1 MPQFVYPSKVSG
13 IIFAMAQILQSK
25 NLATKFQILLEI
37 AASQSNIQ
45 QKNIAEK
52 LNITPQ
58 AVSEYVKELIS
69 DGWLASQGRSRY
81 KVTKEG
87 VDWILQMAR
96 QLQSYC
102 SFVNKVVSDISVST
116 AIAAD
121 NLSSGQPVSLYMKDG
136 LLFAS
141 RRLSKGEARGIPVL
155 DAMKGEDVGISQ
167 IEGVIKLEMGE
178 VIIYKVPDVRE
189 GGSRNVDFA
198 RLKEELD
205 KGRLVG
211 AIGNE
216 ALVTL
221 KSIGVKPDY
230 RYGVK
235 EAMVEAASCGQSF
248 LVVSTEDAASEIV
261 RRLEEENLKY
271 KIVDLAQNK
280 RFIST

>member
-1 MPQFVYPSKVSG
+1 
-13 IIFAMAQILQSK
+13 MAQILQSK

-37 AASQSNIQ
+37 AASQPNIQ
-45 QKNIAEK
+45 QKNIAGK
-52 LNITPQ
+52 VNITPQ
-58 AVSEYVKELIS
+58 AVSEYVKDLIS

-81 KVTKEG
+81 QVTKEG
-87 VDWILQMAR
+87 VDWILKMAR

-116 AIAAD
+116 AIATD
-121 NLSSGQPVSLYMKDG
+121 DLSSGQSVSLYMKDG

-141 RRLSKGEARGIPVL
+141 NKLARGAAKGIAVFE
-155 DAMKGEDVGISQ
+155 AKKGEDVGISQ
-167 IEGVIKLEMGE
+167 IEGVIELKMGE
-178 VIIYKVPDVRE
+178 VIICKVPNVRE
-189 GGSRNVDFA
+189 GGSRNVNLA

-216 ALVTL
+216 ALITL

-230 RYGVK
+230 RYGVN

-248 LVVSTEDAASEIV
+248 LVVCTEDAVSEV
-261 RRLEEENLKY
+261 FRRLEEENLEY
-271 KIVDLAQNK
+271 KIVDLIRNK
-280 RFIST
+280 QSIET

>member
-1 MPQFVYPSKVSG
+1 
-13 IIFAMAQILQSK
+13 MAQILQSK

-37 AASQSNIQ
+37 AASQPNIQ
-45 QKNIAEK
+45 QKNIAGK

-58 AVSEYVKELIS
+58 AVSEYVKELIG

-81 KVTKEG
+81 EVTNEG

-121 NLSSGQPVSLYMKDG
+121 NLSSGQSVSLYMKDG

-141 RRLSKGEARGIPVL
+141 SKLARGAATGIAVF
-155 DAMKGEDVGISQ
+155 DAKKGGDVGISQ
-167 IEGVIKLEMGE
+167 IEGVIELEMGE
-178 VIIYKVPDVRE
+178 VIICKVPDVRE

-221 KSIGVKPDY
+221 KSTGKKPDY

-261 RRLEEENLKY
+261 RRLEGENLKY
-271 KIVDLAQNK
+271 KVVDLARNK
-280 RFIST
+280 RPVRS

>member
-87 VDWILQMAR
+87 VDWVLQMAR

-121 NLSSGQPVSLYMKDG
+121 NLSSGQLVSLYMKDG

-141 RRLSKGEARGIPVL
+141 RQLSKGEARGVAVL
-155 DAMKGEDVGISQ
+155 DATKGEDVGISQ
-167 IEGVIKLEMGE
+167 IEGVIELEMGE
-178 VIIYKVPDVRE
+178 VIICKVPDVRE

-205 KGRLVG
+205 KSRLVG

-248 LVVSTEDAASEIV
+248 LVVSTDDAASEIV

-280 RFIST
+280 GPVRS

>member
-1 MPQFVYPSKVSG
+1 LPRFVRPLKVSG
-13 IIFAMAQILQSK
+13 IIFNMAQILRSK

-37 AASQSNIQ
+37 AASQPNIQ
-45 QKNIAEK
+45 QKNIAGK
-52 LNITPQ
+52 LNISPQ
-58 AVSEYVKELIS
+58 AISEYVKELIS

-81 KVTKEG
+81 QVTKEG
-87 VDWILQMAR
+87 VDWILKMAR
-96 QLQSYC
+96 QLQSYS

-121 NLSSGQPVSLYMKDG
+121 NLSSGQSVSLYMKDG

-141 RRLSKGEARGIPVL
+141 NKLARGAARGVAVF
-155 DAMKGEDVGISQ
+155 DAKKGEDVGISQ
-167 IEGVIKLEMGE
+167 IEGVIELKMGE
-178 VIIYKVPDVRE
+178 VIICKVPNVRE
-189 GGSRNVDFA
+189 GGSRNVDLA
-198 RLKEELD
+198 RLKEELY

-221 KSIGVKPDY
+221 KSIGVKPGY

-248 LVVSTEDAASEIV
+248 LVLCTEDAASEIV
-261 RRLEEENLKY
+261 RRLEEEKLEY

-280 RFIST
+280 RPVRS

>member
-1 MPQFVYPSKVSG
+1 MVE
-13 IIFAMAQILQSK
+13 ILQSK

-37 AASQSNIQ
+37 AASQPNIQ
-45 QKNIAEK
+45 QKNIAGK
-52 LNITPQ
+52 LNISPQ
-58 AVSEYVKELIS
+58 AISEYVKELIS

-81 KVTKEG
+81 QVTKEG
-87 VDWILQMAR
+87 VDWILKMAR
-96 QLQSYC
+96 QLQSY
-102 SFVNKVVSDISVST
+102 SSVVNKVVSDISVST
-116 AIAAD
+116 AIAGD

-141 RRLSKGEARGIPVL
+141 GALSKGEARGIAVL
-155 DAMKGEDVGISQ
+155 DAAKGEDVGISQ
-167 IEGVIKLEMGE
+167 IEGVIELEMGK
-178 VIIYKVPDVRE
+178 VTICKVPNVRE

-221 KSIGVKPDY
+221 KSMGRKPDY

-261 RRLEEENLKY
+261 RRLEEEKLEY
-271 KIVDLAQNK
+271 RIVDLVQNK
-280 RFIST
+280 RPIST

>member
-1 MPQFVYPSKVSG
+1 
-13 IIFAMAQILQSK
+13 MAQILQSK

-37 AASQSNIQ
+37 AASQPNIQ
-45 QKNIAEK
+45 QKNIAGK

-58 AVSEYVKELIS
+58 AVSEYVKDLIS

-81 KVTKEG
+81 QVTKEG
-87 VDWILQMAR
+87 VDWILKMAR

-102 SFVNKVVSDISVST
+102 SFVNKVVSDISIST

-141 RRLSKGEARGIPVL
+141 NKLARGAAKGIVAF
-155 DAMKGEDVGISQ
+155 DARKGEDVGISQ
-167 IEGVIKLEMGE
+167 IEGVIELEMGE
-178 VIIYKVPDVRE
+178 VIICKVPDVRE

-198 RLKEELD
+198 RLKAELD
-205 KGRLVG
+205 KSRLVG

-221 KSIGVKPDY
+221 KSMGVKPDY

-235 EAMVEAASCGQSF
+235 EAMVEAVSCGQSF
-248 LVVSTEDAASEIV
+248 LVVCTEDAVSEV
-261 RRLEEENLKY
+261 FRRLEEENLKY
-271 KIVDLAQNK
+271 KIVALARIK
-280 RFIST
+280 RSIST

>member
-1 MPQFVYPSKVSG
+1 MPQFVCPLKVSG
-13 IIFAMAQILQSK
+13 IIFAMAQILRSK

-69 DGWLASQGRSRY
+69 DDWLASQGRSKY

-141 RRLSKGEARGIPVL
+141 GALSKGGARGIAVL
-155 DAMKGEDVGISQ
+155 DATKGEDVGISQ
-167 IEGVIKLEMGE
+167 IEGVIELEMGE
-178 VIIYKVPDVRE
+178 VIICKVPNVRE
-189 GGSRNVDFA
+189 GGSRNVDSA

-211 AIGNE
+211 ATGNE
-216 ALVTL
+216 ALITL
-221 KSIGVKPDY
+221 NGIGVKPDY

-261 RRLEEENLKY
+261 RRLEEENLEY
-271 KIVDLAQNK
+271 KIVDLILNK
-280 RFIST
+280 QSIET